1 MICTIGELNRGVT
14 KSLLNPV
21 LPTFTEALVS
31 SLNLPDDSHL
41 SDVGLKTEVLK
52 GRLMKYP
59 LEII

>member
-52 GRLMKYP
+52 GQLMMYP